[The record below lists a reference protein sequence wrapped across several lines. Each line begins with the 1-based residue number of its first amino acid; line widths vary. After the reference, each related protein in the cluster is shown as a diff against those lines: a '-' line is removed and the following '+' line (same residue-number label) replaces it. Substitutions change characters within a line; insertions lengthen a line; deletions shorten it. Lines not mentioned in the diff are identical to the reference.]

1 METGSGIRKLGRLAS
16 LMSLA
21 ALSAACVAEGT
32 TVMDVNDVP
41 ANLSI
46 VVAGGDPAAPIG
58 PIDLEVGESVSLA
71 AVATNA
77 IGLAVGSVDGIW
89 TSSDAAVAT
98 VTADG
103 VVTGVAAGTA
113 DITVVAQDLEATVSV
128 NVVEPGT
135 EPSP

>member
-1 METGSGIRKLGRLAS
+1 MKRGSGIWKLGRFAS

-32 TVMDVNDVP
+32 TVMEVNDFP

-46 VVAGGDPAAPIG
+46 VRVDGDPADPIG
-58 PIDLEVGESVSLA
+58 PIVVEVGESVSLA

-77 IGLAVGSVDGIW
+77 IGLAVGSVDGTW
-89 TSSDAAVAT
+89 TSSDAGVAT
-98 VTADG
+98 VTPDG

-113 DITVVAQDLEATVSV
+113 DITVAAQDLEATVALE
-128 NVVEPGT
+128 VVEPVT